1 MKNSVLA
8 LDLGGTSLK
17 CALVTDGVLTDK
29 RRVPTDVS
37 RGAEGIADTYR
48 KGLSFY
54 RGADYCG
61 VAVSSAGKIGADGKV
76 LFATPLLPGYMGFD
90 LGGFISR
97 ETGKICECLND
108 GQAAAFCEYVARGA
122 EGRAA
127 MLTLGTGVGGAWVCG
142 GEISDFA
149 EQGAGHVCLEKGG
162 RVCSCGR
169 QGCIEQYIS
178 GTALN
183 AALGDMPHAEIW
195 QKYLGGDERV
205 CAAVETWKA
214 NIKKAC
220 ALLYSIKP
228 FDVIVLGGGLSEAGK
243 FWFDETYFSSE
254 EYRIE
259 LSRRGNDAGM
269 LGAYEYFRKKHM

>member
-76 LFATPLLPGYMGFD
+76 LFATPLLPGYTGFD

-127 MLTLGTGVGGAWVCG
+127 MLTLGTG
-142 GEISDFA
+142 
-149 EQGAGHVCLEKGG
+149 
-162 RVCSCGR
+162 
-169 QGCIEQYIS
+169 
-178 GTALN
+178 
-183 AALGDMPHAEIW
+183 
-195 QKYLGGDERV
+195 
-205 CAAVETWKA
+205 AVSYTHLTLPT
-214 NIKKAC
+214 NS
-220 ALLYSIKP
+220 L
-228 FDVIVLGGGLSEAGK
+228 V
-243 FWFDETYFSSE
+243 
-254 EYRIE
+254 
-259 LSRRGNDAGM
+259 
-269 LGAYEYFRKKHM
+269 